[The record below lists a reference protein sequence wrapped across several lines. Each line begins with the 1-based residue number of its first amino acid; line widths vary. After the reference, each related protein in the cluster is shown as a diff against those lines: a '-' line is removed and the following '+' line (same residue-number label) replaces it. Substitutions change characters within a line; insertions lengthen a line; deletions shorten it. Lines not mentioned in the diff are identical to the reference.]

1 VTPYRIET
9 ERFVLR
15 CLEPDDAPLLK
26 EAVDASIEHLLPWMP
41 WARFEPQSIDEKIEL
56 LRLFRGQFDQD
67 ENYVFGVFDP
77 DESRLLGGSG
87 LHPRGGPGALEI
99 GYWLRADAIGQGIAT
114 EVTAVLTRVG
124 FEQCGLRRV
133 DVQVDPANERSLRIP
148 RRLGFTEDGTL
159 RGRLEPK
166 EDGGEWRDSV
176 LFTML
181 EPELAGSP
189 CMSFDYA
196 AYDAIGRE
204 LRR

>member
-1 VTPYRIET
+1 MTPYRIET
-9 ERFVLR
+9 ERLVLR

-67 ENYVFGVFDP
+67 ENYVFGVFDA

-87 LHPRGGPGALEI
+87 LHPRGGPGALEV
-99 GYWLRADAIGQGIAT
+99 GYWVRADAIGQGIAS

-124 FEQCGLRRV
+124 FEHCGLRRV

-181 EPELAGSP
+181 ESELAGSP

-204 LRR
+204 LR

>member
-1 VTPYRIET
+1 
-9 ERFVLR
+9 
-15 CLEPDDAPLLK
+15 
-26 EAVDASIEHLLPWMP
+26 
-41 WARFEPQSIDEKIEL
+41 
-56 LRLFRGQFDQD
+56 
-67 ENYVFGVFDP
+67 
-77 DESRLLGGSG
+77 
-87 LHPRGGPGALEI
+87 LHPRGAAGALEI
-99 GYWLRADAIGQGIAT
+99 GYWVREDAIGQGIAT

-166 EDGGEWRDSV
+166 EDGGAWRDSV

-181 EPELAGSP
+181 EPELASSP

>member
-9 ERFVLR
+9 ERLVLR
-15 CLEPDDAPLLK
+15 CLEPEDAPLLK

-41 WARFEPQSIDEKIEL
+41 WARFEPQSIDQKIEL
-56 LRLFRGQFDQD
+56 LRRFRGRFDQD
-67 ENYVFGVFDP
+67 EDYVFGVFDP

-87 LHPRGGPGALEI
+87 LHPRGGVGALEI
-99 GYWLRADAIGQGIAT
+99 GYWVRADAIGQGVAT

-133 DVQVDPANERSLRIP
+133 DVQVDPENERSLRIP
-148 RRLGFTEDGTL
+148 RRLGFAEDGTL

-166 EDGGEWRDSV
+166 DDGGPWRDSV

-181 EPELAGSP
+181 KPELAGSP

-196 AYDAIGRE
+196 AFDAIGRE

>member
-9 ERFVLR
+9 ERLVLR

-67 ENYVFGVFDP
+67 ENYVFGVFDA

-87 LHPRGGPGALEI
+87 LHPRGGPGALEV
-99 GYWLRADAIGQGIAT
+99 GYWVRADAIGQGIAS

-124 FEQCGLRRV
+124 FEHCGLRRV

-166 EDGGEWRDSV
+166 EDSGEWRDSV

-181 EPELAGSP
+181 ESELAASP

-204 LRR
+204 LR

>member
-9 ERFVLR
+9 ERLVLR

-67 ENYVFGVFDP
+67 ENYVFGVFDA

-87 LHPRGGPGALEI
+87 LHPRGGPGALEV
-99 GYWLRADAIGQGIAT
+99 GYWVRADAIGQGIAS

-124 FEQCGLRRV
+124 FEHCGLRRV

-166 EDGGEWRDSV
+166 EDSGEWRDSV

-181 EPELAGSP
+181 ESELAGSP

-204 LRR
+204 LR